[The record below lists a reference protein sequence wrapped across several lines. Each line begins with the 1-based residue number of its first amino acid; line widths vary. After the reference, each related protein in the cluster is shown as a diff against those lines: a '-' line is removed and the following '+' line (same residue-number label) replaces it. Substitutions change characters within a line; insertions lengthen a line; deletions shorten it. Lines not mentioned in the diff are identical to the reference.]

1 MKADLT
7 DTFIVE
13 VLQNDAEGF
22 DYSKIK
28 RTGLSYYE
36 AAFDDFGYH
45 PAGGLFLLQGNL
57 L

>member
-22 DYSKIK
+22 DYSKVK

-45 PAGGLFLLQGNL
+45 PAGGLFLL
-57 L
+57 